1 MANLIEVIQPE
12 CNRLREQVLP
22 EYEKL
27 PNGVGMVAA
36 TFMKNSIRKAEAS
49 IASGEVVEM
58 VTALNDLK
66 GYSL

>member
-1 MANLIEVIQPE
+1 MANLIEAIQSE

-36 TFMKNSIRKAEAS
+36 TFMKNSIRKAESRTRPNTTRDFA
-49 IASGEVVEM
+49 
-58 VTALNDLK
+58 K
-66 GYSL
+66 

>member
-1 MANLIEVIQPE
+1 
-12 CNRLREQVLP
+12 
-22 EYEKL
+22 
-27 PNGVGMVAA
+27 
-36 TFMKNSIRKAEAS
+36 MKNSIRKAEAS